1 MRKTCLLIC
10 SFLLLS
16 CQTSPEPDYISRGDV
31 ISLNKSLAI
40 PKLRSHIT
48 IQYGEIAD
56 EADLNVY
63 EHNSIIENREL
74 GPKTIQPESYTVSKV
89 TYNEEWYSDAGA
101 IIRYFTEIYLNSD
114 NSQQQDLILSCQIL
128 GNTMEHHSFTA
139 DEIKQVTGGYFN
151 F

>member
-10 SFLLLS
+10 SFLIFS
-16 CQTSPEPDYISRGDV
+16 CQTSSEPDYISRGDV

-48 IQYGEIAD
+48 IQYGEIVD

-63 EHNSIIENREL
+63 EHSCIVENWEL
-74 GPKTIQPESYTVSKV
+74 GPKTIQPEPYAVSKV
-89 TYNEEWYSDAGA
+89 TYNEEWYSDGGA

-114 NSQQQDLILSCQIL
+114 RQQKNLILTCQIL

-139 DEIKQVTGGYFN
+139 DDIKQVTGDYFT